1 MSDQFMSREERRKAK
16 QSKNSKPASSPKKG
30 KKQRKGGLFKKIVLS
45 LVILFVLGIVGGAAA
60 FAVLVSGAPS
70 LDEAKLKTPYSST
83 IYDKNG
89 KEIAEVGAEK
99 RTYVPIKDIPD
110 VVKEAF
116 IATEDARFY
125 KHHGIDPIRIG
136 GALLAN
142 FKDGF
147 GSEGGSTITQQV
159 VKNSL
164 LTHQKT
170 IKRKAQ
176 EVWLSLQLER
186 HYSKDEI
193 LEMYLNRIYFS
204 PRAYGVGKAAE
215 DFFGVKDLSKLT
227 VEQAATL
234 AGMPQSPTGYNPV
247 KNPKASEK
255 RRNIVLSLMEKQGFI
270 SNAEYQKAKKVSMK
284 DEGVVSQKQYE
295 KKDTNKYSAFVE
307 EVMSEIETKEKKDV
321 DISTDGLKIYTTL
334 DTKAQD
340 YLDELMNGDSV
351 GFTQGMQGGVTLLD
365 TTNGEIRAIG
375 SGRNRTVGGFNYA
388 TQGKTQP
395 GSTIKPILDYG
406 PVIENK
412 KWSTYEQIDDSAYTY
427 SDGTPIHDWDRDYKG
442 QISMRDALSDSRNI
456 PALKAFQAAG
466 KDNAVDFANGLGL
479 GLNKDSVTE
488 SYSIGGFG
496 DDNRGVS
503 PLTMAGAYSAFGNN
517 GTYNEPHAV
526 TSIEFNDGTKLDL
539 TPKPKSAMSDY
550 TAFMITDMLK
560 SAVQTGTGKLAQ
572 VPNVEVAGKTGTTN
586 FTDDYMKAHNI
597 ASGGVPDSWFV
608 GYTPQYTAA
617 VWTGVDSQNKVG
629 KLSLS
634 KADQQVAK
642 RIFQKLISYVD
653 NGKGSFEQPDSVVK
667 ETVEKGSNPAALAGP
682 NTPDDKKVT
691 EYFVKGTQ
699 PTAVSKTY
707 TKEKANKPTG
717 LQVKYDKDKKSLTLS
732 WGYDGDA
739 TFNVKQSVDGGSYS
753 DIQNS
758 SAKEAV
764 VSDVTPGSTYSFQVT
779 AENDDGKSDTVSTS
793 FKVPKDEEDNADKD
807 KKTDEEQNP
816 DDNQDKDKTQTD
828 DSQTDNSQT
837 DPSNGSDN
845 SSTDDTTKNPDQS
858 NQDQT
863 DNGNKNQ
870 PGDGTDKNG
879 QSDNSSDNSS
889 DSGTDGSNPDDKQT
903 DKNQDSSS
911 NINGQSNSSTI
922 QSNSAN

>member
-388 TQGKTQP
+388 TGTERQP

-412 KWSTYEQIDDSAYTY
+412 KWSTYEQIDDSPYTY
-427 SDGTPIHDWDRDYKG
+427 SNGTPIHDYDRKYKG
-442 QISMRDALSDSRNI
+442 PISMRDALSDSRNI

-560 SAVQTGTGKLAQ
+560 SAVQSGTGRLAQ

-597 ASGGVPDSWFV
+597 ASSGVPDSWFV

-617 VWTGVDSQNKVG
+617 VWTGVEANNKVG

-634 KADQQVAK
+634 QADQQVAK
-642 RIFQKLISYVD
+642 RLFQKLISYVD
-653 NGKGSFEQPDSVVK
+653 DGKGSFEQPDSVVK
-667 ETVEKGSNPAALAGP
+667 ETIEKGSNPAALAGP

-879 QSDNSSDNSS
+879 QNDNSSDNSS

>member
-284 DEGVVSQKQYE
+284 DEGVVSQKQYD

-307 EVMSEIETKEKKDV
+307 EVMSEIESKEKKDV

-388 TQGKTQP
+388 TGTERQP

-412 KWSTYEQIDDSAYTY
+412 KWSTYEQIDDSPYTY
-427 SDGTPIHDWDRDYKG
+427 SNGTPIHDYDRKYKG
-442 QISMRDALSDSRNI
+442 PISMRDALSDSRNI

-539 TPKPKSAMSDY
+539 TPKSKSAMSDY
-550 TAFMITDMLK
+550 TAFMVTDMLK
-560 SAVQTGTGKLAQ
+560 SAVQSGTGRLAQ

-597 ASGGVPDSWFV
+597 ASSGVPDSWFV

-617 VWTGVDSQNKVG
+617 VWTGVEANNKVG

-634 KADQQVAK
+634 QADQQVAK
-642 RIFQKLISYVD
+642 RLFQKLISYVD
-653 NGKGSFEQPDSVVK
+653 DGKGSFEQPDSVVK
-667 ETVEKGSNPAALAGP
+667 ETIEKGSNPAALAGP

>member
-1 MSDQFMSREERRKAK
+1 MSDQFKSREERRKAK
-16 QSKNSKPASSPKKG
+16 QTKNSKPASSPKKG

-136 GALLAN
+136 GALVAN
-142 FKDGF
+142 FTDGF

-215 DFFGVKDLSKLT
+215 EFFGVKDLSKLT

-270 SNAEYQKAKKVSMK
+270 SSAEYQKAKKVSMK

-340 YLDELMNGDSV
+340 YLDELMDGDSV

-375 SGRNRTVGGFNYA
+375 SGRNSTVGGYNYA
-388 TQGKTQP
+388 TQAKRQP

-412 KWSTYEQIDDSAYTY
+412 KWSTYEQIDDSAYSYTN
-427 SDGTPIHDWDRDYKG
+427 GTAIHDWDRKYLG
-442 QISMRDALSDSRNI
+442 PISMRYALAQSRNI
-456 PALKAFQAAG
+456 PALKAYQAAG

-496 DDNRGVS
+496 DDNPGVS
-503 PLTMAGAYSAFGNN
+503 TLTMAGAYSAFGNN

-539 TPKPKSAMSDY
+539 TPKSKSAMSDY

-560 SAVQTGTGKLAQ
+560 SAVQTGTGSLAQ

-586 FTDDYMKAHNI
+586 FPDSYMRAHNI

-617 VWTGVDSQNKVG
+617 VWTGVESKNKAG

-642 RIFQKLISYVD
+642 RLFQKLISYVD
-653 NGKGSFEQPDSVVK
+653 DGKGSFEQPDSVVK
-667 ETVEKGSNPAALAGP
+667 ETIEKGSNPAALAGP

-707 TKEKANKPTG
+707 TKEKADKPTG

-732 WGYDGDA
+732 WDYDGDA

-793 FKVPKDEEDNADKD
+793 FKVPKDEEDDADKD
-807 KKTDEEQNP
+807 KKTDEDQNS

-828 DSQTDNSQT
+828 DSQTDNNQT
-837 DPSNGSDN
+837 DPSNGSDD
-845 SSTDDTTKNPDQS
+845 SSTDDPTKNPDQP

-863 DNGNKNQ
+863 DNGDKNQ
-870 PGDGTDKNG
+870 PGNGKDKND
-879 QSDNSSDNSS
+879 QNDNSSDNSS
-889 DSGTDGSNPDDKQT
+889 DSGTDGSNSDDKQT

>member
-879 QSDNSSDNSS
+879 QNDNSSDNSS
-889 DSGTDGSNPDDKQT
+889 DSGTDGSNPNDKQT
-903 DKNQDSSS
+903 DKDQDSSS